1 MRHSKLNILLVLASA
16 GALLAAS
23 APLAADE
30 PGPAGIAVDGAL
42 QRARSIVLD
51 EGERSQKLLSLQDV
65 ATELLDT
72 RAMGH
77 RALGP
82 ELAEHP
88 DAQQQ
93 EFLEL
98 FDLMMVRTY
107 LQKLLLFR
115 DPEFRV
121 VAEDSLPNAVVVHTK
136 IFTPKDEYLVDYEMR
151 LHDDQWRATD
161 VVVEGISITRNYRS
175 QLRGLLR
182 SHSFE
187 ELLERMRRKT
197 RTLAE
202 PKGL

>member
-1 MRHSKLNILLVLASA
+1 MRRARFAFVLVLAF
-16 GALLAAS
+16 AS
-23 APLAADE
+23 APLAAGG
-30 PGPAGIAVDGAL
+30 PGPAGRAVDGAL
-42 QRARSIVLD
+42 QRARSIVI
-51 EGERSQKLLSLQDV
+51 EGGERSEKLLSLQDV
-65 ATELLDT
+65 ATDLLDT

-82 ELAEHP
+82 ELEEHP
-88 DAQQQ
+88 AAQQQ

-115 DPEFRV
+115 DPEFTV
-121 VAEDSLPNAVVVHTK
+121 VAEDTLPNAVVVHTK
-136 IFTPKDEYLVDYEMR
+136 IFTPKDEFLVDYEMR
-151 LHDDQWRATD
+151 LRGDEWRATD

-202 PKGL
+202 PQGL

>member
-1 MRHSKLNILLVLASA
+1 MRRVRLAFLLLLASV
-16 GALLAAS
+16 S
-23 APLAADE
+23 APLAAGE
-30 PGPAGIAVDGAL
+30 PGPAGRAVDGAL
-42 QRARSIVLD
+42 QRARSIVVQG
-51 EGERSQKLLSLQDV
+51 GERSEKLLSLQDL
-65 ATELLDT
+65 ASDLLDT

-88 DAQQQ
+88 EAQQQ

-98 FDLMMVRTY
+98 FDLMMVRSY

-121 VAEDSLPNAVVVHTK
+121 VAEDALPNTVVVHTK
-136 IFTPKDEYLVDYEMR
+136 IFTPKDEFLVDYEMR
-151 LHDDQWRATD
+151 LRGDQWRATD

-197 RTLAE
+197 HTLAE

>member
-1 MRHSKLNILLVLASA
+1 MSRVRLAFLLLLASA
-16 GALLAAS
+16 SATLATTE
-23 APLAADE
+23 L
-30 PGPAGIAVDGAL
+30 GPAGRAVDGAL
-42 QRARSIVLD
+42 QHTRSIMLED
-51 EGERSQKLLSLQDV
+51 GERRQKLLSLQDV
-65 ATELLDT
+65 ASELLDT

-88 DAQQQ
+88 KPQQQ

-98 FDLMMVRTY
+98 FDLMMVRSY
-107 LQKLLLFR
+107 MQKLLLFR

-121 VAEDSLPNAVVVHTK
+121 VAEEALPNAIVVHTK
-136 IFTPKDEYLVDYEMR
+136 IFTPKDEFLVDYEMR
-151 LHDDQWRATD
+151 LRGDQWRATD

-197 RTLAE
+197 HTLAE